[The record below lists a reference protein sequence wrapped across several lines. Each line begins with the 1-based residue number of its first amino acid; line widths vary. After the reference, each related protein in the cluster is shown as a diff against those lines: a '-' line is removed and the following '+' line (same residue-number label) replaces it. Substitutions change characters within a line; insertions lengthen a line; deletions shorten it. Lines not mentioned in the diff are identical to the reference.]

1 MTQSGAACSAETR
14 TLILLRNSS
23 WCSFYADTC
32 AFAKGLQ
39 DNYHALERKHQ
50 SLARDL
56 TTLADGQGAAAAL
69 RNQDL
74 ARMHELHARLS
85 KQLEEKTAALEAK
98 EAEGARLAEVEQRL
112 AKAERSLPL
121 VDRQAFHDSL
131 KEASAAL
138 VRAKDQD
145 SLAAVKEGVRDANA
159 RLLRMQWS
167 LLRDA

>member
-1 MTQSGAACSAETR
+1 
-14 TLILLRNSS
+14 
-23 WCSFYADTC
+23 
-32 AFAKGLQ
+32 
-39 DNYHALERKHQ
+39 
-50 SLARDL
+50 
-56 TTLADGQGAAAAL
+56 
-69 RNQDL
+69 
-74 ARMHELHARLS
+74 MHELHARLS